1 VARTAR
7 TASAG
12 GAPAADAREPAAA
25 DCDLHSAPP
34 RLPTRTHLISARAAT
49 REPKETKE
57 MRRPPSLLAYSRPKG
72 CRAARPDAVDIGSSS
87 SNRHVSRTKFAARFS
102 CRASVPPAEGRTGV
116 NIESCLVCGN
126 TNSMRRVVMAFAAPQ
141 SLRAEALLRAELA
154 RLARSLPDMPR
165 AARTAVQ
172 TVLVSLTSDAGLD
185 PALVAE
191 ARLLLNVLLERP
203 APQHARQRI
212 SLRATRLRAA

>member
-1 VARTAR
+1 
-7 TASAG
+7 
-12 GAPAADAREPAAA
+12 
-25 DCDLHSAPP
+25 
-34 RLPTRTHLISARAAT
+34 
-49 REPKETKE
+49 
-57 MRRPPSLLAYSRPKG
+57 
-72 CRAARPDAVDIGSSS
+72 
-87 SNRHVSRTKFAARFS
+87 
-102 CRASVPPAEGRTGV
+102 
-116 NIESCLVCGN
+116 
-126 TNSMRRVVMAFAAPQ
+126 MRRVVMAFAAPQ

-172 TVLVSLTSDAGLD
+172 TVLVSLTSDAELD